1 VSRLAAVALCV
12 LATVSLNG
20 QTGPTF
26 RAGANYVR
34 VDMYATKDGVS
45 IDDLTREEVEV
56 LEDGVPQKIEA
67 FEHVRVAP
75 AGPQALRAEPTSLTQ
90 SREMAGDPR
99 ARVFIIFL
107 DTYHTRIEGSAN
119 MRQPLVRFLDRVL
132 GQDDMVAIMT
142 PEMAA
147 SDIALG
153 RKTTV
158 ISNIMQTQWTWGRRN
173 RLGADNDPKEDLYE
187 RCYGGPAVSPSSSSS
202 SSSSLLS
209 RVDESRRAESVAAKM
224 KARRREKMTLDAL
237 EDLIVHLDGIREER
251 KAVLTVTE
259 GWRMFTPDA
268 ELAKSDERSGVG
280 VRPGDALGRPPVP
293 RPSDANNTSGSS
305 RIECEADKT
314 ALALMDHSFR
324 LREISEAA
332 NRGNVTFYPVFA
344 RGLVPFDSDIGPEP
358 PPTLQQDAAN
368 LSARQ
373 DSLRFLADMT
383 DGTSVIN
390 TNNIEGALTRITDD
404 LSSYYLFGY
413 YSTNGKLDGRFRD
426 ITVRVKRPG
435 AKVRARRGYRGRTAE
450 EVLSG
455 GSAESRGDAAV
466 TSAMST
472 VAGLNNRAQFR
483 IRSASWSR
491 PGTDSAPGADAAVP
505 RGAFWLVGELD
516 FRLRKELA
524 WTAGAVAELTVVG
537 ADGSQVLTREIKVA
551 ANQGT
556 FTLQVPESG
565 GLQAGEYAVR
575 VRLRPEANGE
585 LALSDLARVIVGAP
599 RSIGEAV
606 LWRRGPTT
614 GPQYLQT
621 ADPRFSRSD
630 RIRLELATASPGPTS
645 ARLLDRVG
653 KPLQVPL
660 QVTERPDPSGG
671 FSWVV
676 VDGTLSPLAGG
687 DYAIEVTHGGARQV
701 TAFRIVP

>member
-1 VSRLAAVALCV
+1 VFRLIVLAICV
-12 LATVSLNG
+12 LTTVSLSG

-45 IDDLTREEVEV
+45 IDDLTPEEVEV
-56 LEDGVPQKIEA
+56 LEDGVVQKIEA
-67 FEHVRVAP
+67 FEHVKVAP
-75 AGPQALRAEPTSLTQ
+75 AGPQELRAEPNSVAE

-99 ARVFIIFL
+99 ARVFVIFL

-119 MRQPLVRFLDRVL
+119 MRLPLVRFLDRVL

-173 RLGADNDPKEDLYE
+173 RTVTDNDPKENLYDG
-187 RCYGGPAVSPSSSSS
+187 CYGGPVASPSSSNAPLSAQVEQ
-202 SSSSLLS
+202 SLNTQS
-209 RVDESRRAESVAAKM
+209 IAAKM

-237 EDLIVHLDGIREER
+237 EDLIVHLNGIREER

-259 GWRMFTPDA
+259 GWLLFTPDS
-268 ELAKSDERSGVG
+268 ELARSDERFGVG
-280 VRPGDALGRPPVP
+280 VRPGDVLGRPPVP
-293 RPSDANNTSGSS
+293 RPSDTNQASGST
-305 RIECEADKT
+305 RIECETDKM
-314 ALALMDHSFR
+314 ALALMDHSNR
-324 LREISEAA
+324 LREITETA
-332 NRGNVTFYPVFA
+332 NRSNVTFYPVFA
-344 RGLVPFDSDIGPEP
+344 RGLVPFDSDIGPDR
-358 PPTLQQDAAN
+358 PPTLQQDGAN
-368 LSARQ
+368 LSARH

-390 TNNIEGALTRITDD
+390 TNNIEGALKRITDD

-413 YSTNGKLDGRFRD
+413 YSTNSKLDGRFRD

-450 EVLSG
+450 DVLSG

-466 TSAMST
+466 TNAMSA
-472 VAGLNNRAQFR
+472 VAGINNRAQFR
-483 IRSASWSR
+483 IRSAAWSR
-491 PGTDSAPGADAAVP
+491 PGSDSTVPDAVAPG
-505 RGAFWLVGELD
+505 GAFWLVGELD
-516 FRLRKELA
+516 YRLRKELA
-524 WTAGAVAELTVVG
+524 WTAGAVAELTVAA
-537 ADGSQVLTREIKVA
+537 ADGTQVMTREIKVA

-556 FTLQVPESG
+556 FVLEVPESG
-565 GLQAGEYAVR
+565 RLQPGEYAVR

-585 LALSDLARVIVGAP
+585 LALNDLARVIVGAP
-599 RSIGEAV
+599 KSIGEAV

-614 GPQYLQT
+614 GPQYLRT

-630 RIRLELATASPGPTS
+630 RIRLELATAAPGPST

-653 KPLQVPL
+653 KPIQVPL
-660 QVTERPDPSGG
+660 QVTARQDSSGG

-676 VDGTLSPLAGG
+676 VDGTLSPLAAG
-687 DYAIEVTHGGARQV
+687 DYAIEVTQGDAKQV